1 MDRTVSRRSEPSSRA
16 ALMGEQPNPWDL
28 LQPQDATSRHRGA
41 KPPRRCGLLGEISL
55 LSPGQLLSVERWHF
69 HSHTTGSLTPTFVTA
84 RPVSLAVRLASAFA
98 LFCLISVQAE
108 RTFERLRYFLG
119 GDRPSQ
125 TAYQKLSLALFFEG
139 SRLEFKLLQSGISTM
154 TPLKLTSQ
162 LLCLPPILHNKNPN
176 SISSYSKAQ
185 QGLSVLV
192 HVIRIFTDNPI
203 SPSLSPRQRPY
214 RYAIR
219 AGQNLPDKE
228 FRYLRTVI
236 VTAAVHRG
244 LVSVLRIASNTST

>member
-1 MDRTVSRRSEPSSRA
+1 MSDGPSIQNHRITISYFRTCSTCKSRSQAPLCYYTQR
-16 ALMGEQPNPWDL
+16 
-28 LQPQDATSRHRGA
+28 
-41 KPPRRCGLLGEISL
+41 
-55 LSPGQLLSVERWHF
+55 
-69 HSHTTGSLTPTFVTA
+69 
-84 RPVSLAVRLASAFA
+84 
-98 LFCLISVQAE
+98 LISDQPE
-108 RTFERLRYFLG
+108 GTFERLRYFLG

-125 TAYQKLSLALFFEG
+125 TAYQKLFLALLFEG

-154 TPLKLTSQ
+154 TPQKLTS
-162 LLCLPPILHNKNPN
+162 LFHSLPPILHNKNPN

-244 LVSVLRIASNTST
+244 LASMLRPKSNMSA